1 MTALLLLM
9 LLLLFNSSAAVTG
22 RGCVACAGLSSVGR
36 QRAPSLHHSRS
47 LRHPPAARLQQQR
60 HQSHRLLL
68 PQRELQSQTPR
79 RHFQLFSASPL
90 RACLPVVLL
99 FPRVVTYRPCP
110 RFVVRQLFH
119 IFSPLLPSPFPVR
132 CPALPAPAQLRRPAR
147 LFGHLFCLFS
157 AISSCF
163 RRVPAA
169 SPALSRSRSPS
180 VRLGRAS
187 PAVLERRQR
196 LMGHC
201 SATSETWAT

>member
-1 MTALLLLM
+1 VDVWRVQVYLLWDGSAHRRSITRVLFAILQLLGYSNSATNPIVYCF
-9 LLLLFNSSAAVTG
+9 LSENFN
-22 RGCVACAGLSSVGR
+22 RR
-36 QRAPSLHHSRS
+36 
-47 LRHPPAARLQQQR
+47 RL
-60 HQSHRLLL
+60 
-68 PQRELQSQTPR
+68 
-79 RHFQLFSASPL
+79 A
-90 RACLPVVLL
+90 
-99 FPRVVTYRPCP
+99 
-110 RFVVRQLFH
+110 
-119 IFSPLLPSPFPVR
+119 
-132 CPALPAPAQLRRPAR
+132 
-147 LFGHLFCLFS
+147 